1 MVHHEIL
8 TWNFEHYGV
17 RDIAM
22 DWFCSYLAN
31 IKQFV
36 SVNNHNT
43 KFKQSWQEFFK
54 AQVKSRFISDI
65 RIHND
70 KKCNF

>member
-1 MVHHEIL
+1 MVHHEVL

-43 KFKQSWQEFFK
+43 IIQTILAGVLQGSS
-54 AQVKSRFISDI
+54 QVKPYF
-65 RIHND
+65 
-70 KKCNF
+70 